1 MAPSTIVLALAAAAA
16 AGMVGAFAV
25 MRRMVLAA
33 DPLSHIA
40 LPGIGLA
47 LIFSI
52 DPLIGAIAA
61 LLVGTMLVWTLEN
74 RTRMPT
80 EAIIGV
86 VFSLALAV
94 GSLMTS
100 GEELIHALF
109 GAASQPKPWELVFG
123 IVASIAVML
132 FVLRERNRLV
142 ISLVSVDLAH
152 TSGINVR
159 RLNLMFLLAFA
170 VTVALGL
177 KFLGVLLMGS
187 LIIIPAATARH
198 VARSLNATLAV
209 SVVLAMLST
218 AIGSLGAVAFHV
230 ASGPVIICV
239 AAIFFF
245 VGLLRPRAA

>member
-16 AGMVGAFAV
+16 AGIVGAFAV

-47 LIFSI
+47 LILSI

-61 LLVGTMLVWTLEN
+61 LIVGTVLVWALEN

-94 GSLMTS
+94 GSLLTS
-100 GEELIHALF
+100 GQELIEALF
-109 GAASQPKPWELVFG
+109 GAASRPKPWELVFG
-123 IVASIAVML
+123 VVASVAVIL
-132 FVLRERNRLV
+132 FILRERNRLV
-142 ISLVSVDLAH
+142 IALVSADLAH

-159 RLNLMFLLAFA
+159 RLNLMYLLAFA

-187 LIIIPAATARH
+187 LIIIPAATARY
-198 VARSLNATLAV
+198 VARSLDRMLLLAV
-209 SVVLAMLST
+209 ALAMLATVIGT
-218 AIGSLGAVAFHV
+218 ASAAIFDV

-239 AAIFFF
+239 AALFFF
-245 VGLLRPRAA
+245 LGLLARRSA